1 MAWELYRLQSDG
13 TTVRANSKSNL
24 KHQCLDRQVLKI
36 TDLQKNELT
45 PHQRDAVSK
54 KFAKI
59 LGEHPTVSLNSGLQ
73 ILNEACSYI
82 SDLSIQSK
90 KNLTINLSRK
100 HVSRSQKEQAQE
112 VMQAN
117 LEFFIKNY
125 QTSSI
130 VIDNWTGHG

>member
-1 MAWELYRLQSDG
+1 M
-13 TTVRANSKSNL
+13 
-24 KHQCLDRQVLKI
+24 
-36 TDLQKNELT
+36 
-45 PHQRDAVSK
+45 DAVSK

-59 LGEHPTVSLNSGLQ
+59 FGEHPTVSLNSGLQ
-73 ILNEACSYI
+73 ILNEPCSYI